1 VFDDLLRQLQTIPEQ
16 QLISVEVPLDDDGYF
31 DRRCP
36 ADECGATFKV
46 QFQDWKDKVPNGR
59 AWCAICR
66 EVAEPSEFNAP
77 DQQRYFAEQAKTHLL
92 GQLDDAIRRAHK
104 PTVKAGFITMS
115 WSYQPG
121 LRPLIVPSAAEPVM
135 TQFSECEQCACHFAS
150 IGAAF
155 FCPAC
160 GYNSARSTF
169 VSALATV
176 RGTMDL
182 ADRMGELI
190 GDRDQASDTAR
201 QLAENALVR
210 IWSSFQRYA
219 EAAYASHPAGVAA
232 PPRRNA
238 FQSLPESNALWQAA
252 IGKSYTDFLSAPD
265 EADLVRLVQA
275 RHVLAHRDGL
285 VDTDYVARS
294 GDHRYSVDQ
303 RLVVSSRDVGRLA
316 DIAENLQRALA
327 AELP

>member
-1 VFDDLLRQLQTIPEQ
+1 MFDDLLRQLGAIPEQ

-36 ADECGATFKV
+36 ADECGAAFKV
-46 QFQDWKDKVPNGR
+46 QFQDWKDKVPDER
-59 AWCAICR
+59 AWCAICG
-66 EVAEPSEFNAP
+66 EAAEPSDFNTP
-77 DQQRYFAEQAKTHLL
+77 DQQRYFAEQAKAHLV
-92 GQLDDAIRRAHK
+92 GQLDEAMRRAHK
-104 PTVKAGFITMS
+104 PTMKAGFITMS

-121 LRPLIVPSAAEPVM
+121 ARPLIVPSAAQPVM
-135 TQFSECEQCACHFAS
+135 TQLSECEVCSCRFAS

-160 GYNSARSTF
+160 AHNSARSTLAN
-169 VSALATV
+169 ALVTI

-190 GDRDQASDTAR
+190 SDRDQASDTAR

-219 EAAYASHPAGVAA
+219 EAVYESHPAGVAA
-232 PPRRNA
+232 PARRNS
-238 FQSLPESNALWQAA
+238 FQNLAESNALWQAA
-252 IGKSYTDFLSAPD
+252 IGKTYTDFLSADD
-265 EADLVRLVQA
+265 EHDLVRLVQA

-285 VDTDYVARS
+285 VDADYVARS
-294 GDHRYSVDQ
+294 GDHRYSVGQ
-303 RLVVSSRDVGRLA
+303 RLAVTSRDVRRLA

-327 AELP
+327 AALP